1 MWTLGRDKRSSRVVP
16 GRSVEA
22 VVRVLGVGPREML
35 ITCSIPGKQMDSI
48 VSPLKKDI
56 SMDLSCEKRG
66 WVSKRS
72 EAK

>member
-1 MWTLGRDKRSSRVVP
+1 MRVW
-16 GRSVEA
+16 
-22 VVRVLGVGPREML
+22 GVGPSEILM
-35 ITCSIPGKQMDSI
+35 TCSIPGKQMDSI

-56 SMDLSCEKRG
+56 SMDLSWEKQG

>member
-1 MWTLGRDKRSSRVVP
+1 MWTLGSDEGFSGVVL

-22 VVRVLGVGPREML
+22 VMRVWGVGPSEILM
-35 ITCSIPGKQMDSI
+35 TCSMPGKQTDSI

-56 SMDLSCEKRG
+56 SMDLSWEKRG